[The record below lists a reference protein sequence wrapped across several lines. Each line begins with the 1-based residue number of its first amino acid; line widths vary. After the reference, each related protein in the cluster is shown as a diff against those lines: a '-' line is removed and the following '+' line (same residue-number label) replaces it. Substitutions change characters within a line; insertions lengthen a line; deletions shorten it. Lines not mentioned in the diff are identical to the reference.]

1 MLQIF
6 FRKSYKN
13 LIKEVIYKY
22 EKRIITII
30 KQFPNAL

>member
-13 LIKEVIYKY
+13 LIKDFIYKY
-22 EKRIITII
+22 EKRLTTII
-30 KQFPNAL
+30 KPVQNAL

>member
-6 FRKSYKN
+6 FQKSYKK
-13 LIKEVIYKY
+13 LIKDIIYKH
-22 EKRIITII
+22 EKRLITII